1 MPDVPAAALLAAAL
15 AIHRAACPLRDDPDH
30 DCARDAAHEEMLM
43 PRARAALEAAAPLLA
58 EACAQRILA
67 HAERQHPRDPDHV
80 PTAWHRHMDIAARVA
95 AGAFYTREDLLR
107 LAAQAIERG
116 DVAWCNPPEVPGA
129 EPR

>member
-1 MPDVPAAALLAAAL
+1 MPDAIPPAALLAAGSAIRDELRSSREVEPDAL
-15 AIHRAACPLRDDPDH
+15 
-30 DCARDAAHEEMLM
+30 
-43 PRARAALEAAAPLLA
+43 ARAALEAAAPLLA

>member
-1 MPDVPAAALLAAAL
+1 MPDVPEAAIAAAAL

-30 DCARDAAHEEMLM
+30 DCARDAAHEEMLI